1 MTDPVAD
8 ELRKHLN
15 QVINTLQP
23 CAHSSGP
30 INKQQADTAIKL
42 AMAYLQWAD
51 RAHGRLP

>member
-23 CAHSSGP
+23 CAHSNGP

-51 RAHGRLP
+51 RALGRLP